1 MPGKLTTTLHK
12 IDKIE
17 NVQNRLLVKQ
27 YHNFMDSTGASER
40 HQNNNLKVIYYYVNY
55 LGKDIFLSSIT
66 SCDSI
71 LLFLET
77 KKKTKDEDPNGKWI
91 STWNHYFHRIKHF
104 FRWERKKNIIR
115 IELQE
120 NPDILFKN
128 LLVEFIRNDNYQRLI
143 ELLV

>member
-1 MPGKLTTTLHK
+1 MHLKD
-12 IDKIE
+12 IRI
-17 NVQNRLLVKQ
+17 
-27 YHNFMDSTGASER
+27 
-40 HQNNNLKVIYYYVNY
+40 NNLKVIHYYVIY
-55 LGKDIFLSSIT
+55 LGKDIFLSSIK

-77 KKKTKDEDPNGKWI
+77 KKKTKDEDPDGKWI

-128 LLVEFIRNDNYQRLI
+128 LLVDFIRNDNYQRLI